1 MRETDLEQANEI
13 VHQTRQLEKSHKE
26 FRDNFGFGSHLP
38 TGIKISPSNSV
49 WSQTEITD
57 DILIQVILSEVEN
70 RFNEKIKKLKIE
82 LKKLLA

>member
-1 MRETDLEQANEI
+1 MRETDLETANEI
-13 VHQTRQLEKSHKE
+13 VHQTRQLEKAHKE

-38 TGIKISPSNSV
+38 ICIKISPSSSV

-70 RFNEKIKKLKIE
+70 RFNVKIKKLKIE
-82 LKKLLA
+82 LKNLIA